1 MAKKFTPDSV
11 KVDEELAASSQHNIV
26 TIRFAEINGGIWYRA
41 WIGQPIKT
49 KEEVEKLVAGD
60 VQAHVQYT
68 KKGGVWLKHKS
79 AEAIAKLGQQI
90 AGSAIRADPVNQ
102 IEIDH
107 RPFLGATQQEQEQYP
122 RDIDYRRGSH
132 VYYDA
137 FLPSLLHALHV
148 NSGGAVVAD
157 YGSLLGL
164 VDNNQ
169 IKEQLAKF
177 RKATEVAMGQVE
189 NAMDIRDNQ
198 SKSFTGLAL
207 QGAASIANGNE
218 SFFVRYFIMADPWYE
233 GGNVPIVVEL
243 FDDLDYALA
252 AKEGKETKASLTDKL
267 IEMLNDPED
276 GDTVKKW
283 IAKGAWDKVAVNLGC
298 TIDEAKAAHELVKKA

>member
-1 MAKKFTPDSV
+1 MAKKFAPESV
-11 KVDEELAASSQHNIV
+11 VVNEELAASSQHNIV

-41 WIGQPIKT
+41 WVGQPVKT

-60 VQAHVQYT
+60 MQAHIQYT

-90 AGSAIRADPVNQ
+90 AGTAIRADPVNEIQ
-102 IEIDH
+102 IDH
-107 RPFLGATQQEQEQYP
+107 RPFLGATQQEAEQYP
-122 RDIDYRRGSH
+122 RDVDYRRGSH

-148 NSGGAVVAD
+148 NSGGAAVAD

-169 IKEQLAKF
+169 IKERLAAY
-177 RKATEVAMGQVE
+177 RKATEVAMGQPE

-198 SKSFTGLAL
+198 PKSFTGLAL

-218 SFFVRYFIMADPWYE
+218 SFFVRYFIMGDPWYE
-233 GGNVPIVVEL
+233 GGNVPIIVDL
-243 FDDLDYALA
+243 FDDLDHALA
-252 AKEGKETKASLTDKL
+252 VKEGKESKLSLTDKL
-267 IEMLNDPED
+267 KDMLNDPED
-276 GDTVKKW
+276 GSTVSKW
-283 IAKGAWDKVAVNLGC
+283 ITKGLWDKVAVNLGS
-298 TIDEAKAAHELVKKA
+298 TIDEAKAAHELLKKA